1 MQINSFI
8 RNYKIG
14 SVITIILLM
23 CVAAFA
29 QPGKRFAQAQQ
40 ENEAKLRH
48 YTWKSRTEVRKD
60 GETKSVQL
68 NQIRYDIDQ
77 NLQQNPISVSQ
88 QEIPTGGLRGLIA
101 KKKKEDFVQSLNDL
115 SALAKSYGKISP
127 SKMQQ
132 FIRNA
137 TFIPEI
143 NPSQNLIRI
152 QGSDV
157 LELGDSMTIWVD
169 AVTFKQRKI
178 EVKTYYDTHR
188 VRIIS
193 EFQNLPNGPTYLA
206 RSIIDYPNKE
216 LVITT
221 ENFDFTRKQ

>member
-1 MQINSFI
+1 MKTNNFI
-8 RNYKIG
+8 RNYKFGLMI
-14 SVITIILLM
+14 VIMSFMSIAT
-23 CVAAFA
+23 FA
-29 QPGKRFAQAQQ
+29 QPGKKFAQAQQ

-48 YTWKSRTEVRKD
+48 YTWKSRTEVHKD

-101 KKKKEDFVQSLNDL
+101 KKKKEEFVEVLNDL

-127 SKMQQ
+127 SKMQN

-137 TFIPEI
+137 TYIPEI
-143 NPSQNLIRI
+143 NQSQNLIRI

-169 AVTFKQRKI
+169 AVTFKQHKVEI
-178 EVKTYYDTHR
+178 KSYYDTHH

-221 ENFDFTRKQ
+221 ENFDYARKQ